1 MDDDLFQL
9 RQLPVVRFRRTGES
23 ARSEDDCENRE
34 QVVKIAEQTDLESV
48 ALADGAPVPR
58 EFANPTDDTFMVED
72 AVEAIG
78 FGTFQWKL
86 SILTG
91 LSWMADA
98 MEMMILSILAPQ
110 LHCEWRLPSLE
121 VALLTSAVFI
131 GMMISSSLWGNI
143 SDKYGRKTG
152 LKMSVL
158 WTMFYGLMSA
168 FAPVYGWILV
178 LRALVG
184 FGIGGAPQSVTLYAE
199 FLPMKS
205 RATCILLIEIFW
217 ALGTVFEVLLAILVM
232 PTLGWRWLLG
242 LSTIPLFIFA
252 FLCFWL
258 PESAR
263 YDVLTGNQEKALA
276 TLKRIAT
283 ENGAPMPLG
292 KLIAARQ
299 EDRGKIR
306 DLFSS
311 HFRWTTVL
319 LWFIWF
325 ANAFSYYGLVLL
337 TTELFQEGGACGM
350 SKGNKRELRC
360 SLECKYLNSDD
371 YKDLLWTTLSEFPG
385 LLVTLWAIDRL
396 GRRKT
401 MALCFFIFSM
411 CIIPLYGCVGRTSMT
426 VLIFIARAFIAGG
439 FQAAY
444 VYTPEV
450 YPTATRA
457 LGSGNKQWN
466 GQSRCPHY
474 TFCCT
479 GDVGVICVPRSLRV
493 LLLLPPSCRRLL
505 CTANRDNRPGPAG
518 VQPPRV
524 GTGDGG
530 PGLFSWLRE
539 NPSVQLRL
547 AGLRTH
553 PLEYNRER
561 RQTTERKRGKERQ
574 RKLDQLSVSI
584 FGPNL

>member
-23 ARSEDDCENRE
+23 TRSEDDGENRDQVIKVPE
-34 QVVKIAEQTDLESV
+34 QNDLESV
-48 ALADGAPVPR
+48 ALTDGAPVPR

-110 LHCEWRLPSLE
+110 LHCEWRLLSLE

-143 SDKYGRKTG
+143 SDRYGRKTG

-168 FAPVYGWILV
+168 FAPIYGWILV

-205 RATCILLIEIFW
+205 RATCILLMEIFW

-252 FLCFWL
+252 FFSFWL

-276 TLKRIAT
+276 TLKRIAS

-292 KLIAARQ
+292 KLIAAKQ
-299 EDRGKIR
+299 EERGKIK

-311 HFRWTTVL
+311 HLCMTTVL

-337 TTELFQEGGACGM
+337 TTELFQEGGTCGV
-350 SKGNKRELRC
+350 SKSSKEELPC

-411 CIIPLYGCVGRTSMT
+411 CIIPLYGCVGRVSMT

-457 LGSGNKQWN
+457 LGLGTSSGM
-466 GQSRCPHY
+466 
-474 TFCCT
+474 
-479 GDVGVICVPRSLRV
+479 
-493 LLLLPPSCRRLL
+493 
-505 CTANRDNRPGPAG
+505 A
-518 VQPPRV
+518 RV
-524 GTGDGG
+524 GALIT
-530 PGLFSWLRE
+530 PFVAQVMLES
-539 NPSVQLRL
+539 SVYL
-547 AGLRTH
+547 A
-553 PLEYNRER
+553 
-561 RQTTERKRGKERQ
+561 
-574 RKLDQLSVSI
+574 LSVYCCCCLLAAFASCALPI
-584 FGPNL
+584 ETTGRGLQESNQREWGQEMVGRAPSRGSAGNSQSSPGSQG

>member
-1 MDDDLFQL
+1 IIFPNRIHRSYAIMM
-9 RQLPVVRFRRTGES
+9 VEFRRTGES
-23 ARSEDDCENRE
+23 TRSEDDCLGRDQEVQIDGR
-34 QVVKIAEQTDLESV
+34 QAYMESV
-48 ALADGAPVPR
+48 ALHDGALVPR
-58 EFANPTDDTFMVED
+58 EF
-72 AVEAIG
+72 
-78 FGTFQWKL
+78 
-86 SILTG
+86 
-91 LSWMADA
+91 MADA

-110 LHCEWRLPSLE
+110 LHCEWRLPSLW

-131 GMMISSSLWGNI
+131 GMMISSSIWGNI

-152 LKMSVL
+152 LKMSVA
-158 WTMFYGLMSA
+158 WTMFYGVLSA
-168 FAPVYGWILV
+168 FAPVYGWILF

-199 FLPMKS
+199 FLPMRS

-252 FLCFWL
+252 ILSFWL

-263 YDVLTGNQEKALA
+263 YDVLTGNQEKALT
-276 TLKRIAT
+276 TLKRIAK
-283 ENGAPMPLG
+283 ENGVPMPLG

-299 EDRGKIR
+299 EDRGKFQ
-306 DLFSS
+306 DLFSP
-311 HFRWTTVL
+311 HFRWTTIL

-325 ANAFSYYGLVLL
+325 SNAFAYYGLVLL
-337 TTELFQEGGACGM
+337 TTELFQEGGACGG
-350 SKGNKRELRC
+350 SKREPRC
-360 SLECKYLNSDD
+360 SLECKYLTSDD

-401 MALCFFIFSM
+401 MALCFFVFSL
-411 CIIPLYGCVGRTSMT
+411 CLVPLYACVGRTWLT

-457 LGSGNKQWN
+457 LGLGTSSGM
-466 GQSRCPHY
+466 
-474 TFCCT
+474 
-479 GDVGVICVPRSLRV
+479 
-493 LLLLPPSCRRLL
+493 
-505 CTANRDNRPGPAG
+505 A
-518 VQPPRV
+518 RV
-524 GTGDGG
+524 GALIT
-530 PGLFSWLRE
+530 PFVAQVMLES
-539 NPSVQLRL
+539 SVYL
-547 AGLRTH
+547 T
-553 PLEYNRER
+553 
-561 RQTTERKRGKERQ
+561 
-574 RKLDQLSVSI
+574 LSVYSI
-584 FGPNL
+584 CCLLAAIASCALPIETTGRGLQESSHREWGQEMMGRAPANSSGGIPHSDSGSQEDGAHARGW

>member
-9 RQLPVVRFRRTGES
+9 RQLPRTGES
-23 ARSEDDCENRE
+23 TRSQEDGDSRQQDFTDMEPDDQE
-34 QVVKIAEQTDLESV
+34 SGALTDAAE
-48 ALADGAPVPR
+48 VPR
-58 EFANPTDDTFMVED
+58 EFANPTDGTECLTVLHTYTILAHDYPLSCTLVDTFMVED

-121 VALLTSAVFI
+121 VALLTS
-131 GMMISSSLWGNI
+131 
-143 SDKYGRKTG
+143 G

-158 WTMFYGLMSA
+158 WTMFYGILSA
-168 FAPVYGWILV
+168 FAPIYGWILV

-199 FLPMKS
+199 FLPMRS

-252 FLCFWL
+252 ILCFWL

-263 YDVLTGNQEKALA
+263 YDVLTGNQDKALA

-283 ENGAPMPLG
+283 ENGVPMPLG

-299 EDRGKIR
+299 EDRGKIK

-311 HFRWTTVL
+311 HFRCTTVL

-350 SKGNKRELRC
+350 SKGNKQELRC
-360 SLECKYLNSDD
+360 NLECKYLTSDD

-396 GRRKT
+396 GRRRT
-401 MALCFFIFSM
+401 MALCFLIFSLAL
-411 CIIPLYGCVGRTSMT
+411 IPLYGCVGRVSMM

-457 LGSGNKQWN
+457 LGLGTSSGM
-466 GQSRCPHY
+466 
-474 TFCCT
+474 
-479 GDVGVICVPRSLRV
+479 
-493 LLLLPPSCRRLL
+493 
-505 CTANRDNRPGPAG
+505 A
-518 VQPPRV
+518 RV
-524 GTGDGG
+524 GALIT
-530 PGLFSWLRE
+530 PF
-539 NPSVQLRL
+539 VAQVM
-547 AGLRTH
+547 
-553 PLEYNRER
+553 LEYSVY
-561 RQTTERKRGKERQ
+561 
-574 RKLDQLSVSI
+574 LALSVYCCCCLLAAVASCALPI
-584 FGPNL
+584 ETTGRGLQEASHREWGQEMTGHNSEGIPHSSSGSQG

>member
-9 RQLPVVRFRRTGES
+9 RQLPSVVKFRRTGES
-23 ARSEDDCENRE
+23 ARSDDECGTRDQMM
-34 QVVKIAEQTDLESV
+34 QVEGGQMDMGSV

-78 FGTFQWKL
+78 FGMFQWKL

-110 LHCEWRLPSLE
+110 LHCEWRLPSWE
-121 VALLTSAVFI
+121 VALLTSVVFI

-158 WTMFYGLMSA
+158 WTLFYGILSA
-168 FAPVYGWILV
+168 FAPIYGWILF

-199 FLPMKS
+199 FLPMQS
-205 RATCILLIEIFW
+205 RATCILLIEVFW

-232 PTLGWRWLLG
+232 PTLGWRWLLA
-242 LSTIPLFIFA
+242 LSTIPLFIFTI
-252 FLCFWL
+252 LCYWL

-263 YDVLTGNQEKALA
+263 YDVLSGNQEKALN

-283 ENGAPMPLG
+283 ENRVPMPLG
-292 KLIAARQ
+292 KLIVARQ
-299 EDRGKIR
+299 EDRGKIK
-306 DLFSS
+306 DLFLP

-325 ANAFSYYGLVLL
+325 SNAFSYYGLVLL
-337 TTELFQEGGACGM
+337 TTELFQEGRACGEASD
-350 SKGNKRELRC
+350 SKTEPRC
-360 SLECKYLNSDD
+360 NLECKYLNSDD

-385 LLVTLWAIDRL
+385 LLVTLWAIDKL

-401 MALCFFIFSM
+401 MALCFLVFSL
-411 CIIPLYGCVGRTSMT
+411 CIVPLYACVGRTSLT

-457 LGSGNKQWN
+457 LGLGTSSGMARVGALITPFVAQVMLESSVYLTLSVYCCCCLLAAVASCALPIETTGRGLQESSHREW
-466 GQSRCPHY
+466 GQEMMGRASNHSP
-474 TFCCT
+474 
-479 GDVGVICVPRSLRV
+479 DAIPRS
-493 LLLLPPSCRRLL
+493 SSGSQ
-505 CTANRDNRPGPAG
+505 N
-518 VQPPRV
+518 
-524 GTGDGG
+524 
-530 PGLFSWLRE
+530 
-539 NPSVQLRL
+539 
-547 AGLRTH
+547 
-553 PLEYNRER
+553 
-561 RQTTERKRGKERQ
+561 
-574 RKLDQLSVSI
+574 
-584 FGPNL
+584 

>member
-23 ARSEDDCENRE
+23 TRSEDDGENRDQVIKVPE
-34 QVVKIAEQTDLESV
+34 QNDLESV
-48 ALADGAPVPR
+48 ALTDGAPVPR

-110 LHCEWRLPSLE
+110 LHCEWRLLSLE
-121 VALLTSAVFI
+121 VALLTSVNPI
-131 GMMISSSLWGNI
+131 
-143 SDKYGRKTG
+143 KTLG

-168 FAPVYGWILV
+168 FAPIYGWILV

-205 RATCILLIEIFW
+205 RATCILLMEIFW

-252 FLCFWL
+252 FFSFWL

-276 TLKRIAT
+276 TLKRIAS

-292 KLIAARQ
+292 KLIAAKQ
-299 EDRGKIR
+299 EERGKIK

-311 HFRWTTVL
+311 HLCMTTVL

-337 TTELFQEGGACGM
+337 TTELFQEGGTCGGESL
-350 SKGNKRELRC
+350 SKEELPC

-411 CIIPLYGCVGRTSMT
+411 CIIPLYGCVGRVSMT

-457 LGSGNKQWN
+457 LGLGTSSGM
-466 GQSRCPHY
+466 
-474 TFCCT
+474 
-479 GDVGVICVPRSLRV
+479 
-493 LLLLPPSCRRLL
+493 
-505 CTANRDNRPGPAG
+505 A
-518 VQPPRV
+518 RV
-524 GTGDGG
+524 GALIT
-530 PGLFSWLRE
+530 PFVAQVMLES
-539 NPSVQLRL
+539 SVYL
-547 AGLRTH
+547 A
-553 PLEYNRER
+553 
-561 RQTTERKRGKERQ
+561 
-574 RKLDQLSVSI
+574 LSVYCCCCLLAAFASCALPI
-584 FGPNL
+584 ETTGRGLQESNQREWGQEMVGRAPSRGSAGNSQSSPGSQG

>member
-9 RQLPVVRFRRTGES
+9 RQLPVVKFRHTGDHPCSGGEGES
-23 ARSEDDCENRE
+23 PPGQPYGLA
-34 QVVKIAEQTDLESV
+34 AELRGLESL
-48 ALADGAPVPR
+48 ALGDGAPVPR

-91 LSWMADA
+91 LAWMADA
-98 MEMMILSILAPQ
+98 MEMMILSILGPQ
-110 LHCEWRLPSLE
+110 LHCEWKLPGLQ

-152 LKMSVL
+152 LKLSVL
-158 WTMFYGLMSA
+158 WTMFYGVMSA
-168 FAPVYGWILV
+168 FAPVYGWMLV

-199 FLPMKS
+199 FLPMRS

-232 PTLGWRWLLG
+232 PTLGWRWLLA
-242 LSTIPLFIFA
+242 LSTVPLLIFA
-252 FLCFWL
+252 CLCFWL

-263 YDVLTGNQEKALA
+263 YDVLTGNQEMALA
-276 TLKRIAT
+276 TLKRIAA
-283 ENGAPMPLG
+283 ENGVPMPLG
-292 KLIAARQ
+292 KLVAARQ
-299 EDRGKIR
+299 ESRGKFQ
-306 DLFSS
+306 DLFSPR
-311 HFRWTTVL
+311 FRCTTVL

-325 ANAFSYYGLVLL
+325 SNAFSYYGLVLL
-337 TTELFQEGGACGM
+337 TPELFQESVSCGV
-350 SKGNKRELRC
+350 SQDRRAEPRC
-360 SLECKYLNSDD
+360 SLECKALNSDD

-401 MALCFFIFSM
+401 MALCFFIYSL
-411 CIIPLYGCVGRTSMT
+411 CLIPLYACVGRTSMT

-457 LGSGNKQWN
+457 LGLGTSSGMARVGALITPFVAQVMMESSVHLTLSVYCCCCLLAAVASCALPIETTGRGLQESSQREW
-466 GQSRCPHY
+466 GQEMMGRPQSPAE
-474 TFCCT
+474 
-479 GDVGVICVPRSLRV
+479 VPRS
-493 LLLLPPSCRRLL
+493 SSGSQ
-505 CTANRDNRPGPAG
+505 N
-518 VQPPRV
+518 
-524 GTGDGG
+524 
-530 PGLFSWLRE
+530 
-539 NPSVQLRL
+539 
-547 AGLRTH
+547 
-553 PLEYNRER
+553 
-561 RQTTERKRGKERQ
+561 
-574 RKLDQLSVSI
+574 
-584 FGPNL
+584 

>member
-1 MDDDLFQL
+1 MVSPLENNTTHTQNQSQEKL
-9 RQLPVVRFRRTGES
+9 ISPRQHVVRFRRTGES
-23 ARSEDDCENRE
+23 TRSEEDVESRE
-34 QVVKIAEQTDLESV
+34 QDARIAEQTDLEAV
-48 ALADGAPVPR
+48 ALTEGAPVPR
-58 EFANPTDDTFMVED
+58 EFANPTDGTVCLTF
-72 AVEAIG
+72 
-78 FGTFQWKL
+78 
-86 SILTG
+86 S
-91 LSWMADA
+91 SWMADA

-152 LKMSVL
+152 LKLSVL

-168 FAPVYGWILV
+168 FAPIYGWILV

-252 FLCFWL
+252 ILCFWL

-263 YDVLTGNQEKALA
+263 YDVLTGNQEKALN

-350 SKGNKRELRC
+350 SKGNKEELRC

-401 MALCFFIFSM
+401 MALCFFVFSM
-411 CIIPLYGCVGRTSMT
+411 CIIPLYGCVGRASMT

-457 LGSGNKQWN
+457 LGLGTSSGM
-466 GQSRCPHY
+466 
-474 TFCCT
+474 
-479 GDVGVICVPRSLRV
+479 
-493 LLLLPPSCRRLL
+493 
-505 CTANRDNRPGPAG
+505 A
-518 VQPPRV
+518 RV
-524 GTGDGG
+524 GALIT
-530 PGLFSWLRE
+530 PFVAQVMLES
-539 NPSVQLRL
+539 SVYL
-547 AGLRTH
+547 A
-553 PLEYNRER
+553 
-561 RQTTERKRGKERQ
+561 
-574 RKLDQLSVSI
+574 LSVYCCCCLFAAIASCALPI
-584 FGPNL
+584 ETTGRGLQESSHREWGQEMMGRAPSHSAGGVPDSSSGSQG

>member
-9 RQLPVVRFRRTGES
+9 RQLPVVKFRRTGDSTYSEYECGTRDQMVQVES
-23 ARSEDDCENRE
+23 GN
-34 QVVKIAEQTDLESV
+34 TDTGSV
-48 ALADGAPVPR
+48 AMSDGAPVPQ

-78 FGTFQWKL
+78 FGPFQWKL

-110 LHCEWRLPSLE
+110 LHCEWRLPNWE
-121 VALLTSAVFI
+121 VALLTSVVFI

-158 WTMFYGLMSA
+158 WTLFYGILSA
-168 FAPVYGWILV
+168 FAPIYGWILF

-199 FLPMKS
+199 FLPMRS
-205 RATCILLIEIFW
+205 RATCILLIEVFW

-232 PTLGWRWLLG
+232 PTLGWRWLLA

-252 FLCFWL
+252 ILCFWL

-263 YDVLTGNQEKALA
+263 YDVLSGNQEKALN

-283 ENGAPMPLG
+283 ENNVPMPLG
-292 KLIAARQ
+292 KLIVARQ
-299 EDRGKIR
+299 EDRGKIK
-306 DLFSS
+306 DLFLP

-325 ANAFSYYGLVLL
+325 SNAFSYYGLVLL
-337 TTELFQEGGACGM
+337 TTELFQEGGACGQTNG
-350 SKGNKRELRC
+350 SKTEPRC

-401 MALCFFIFSM
+401 MALCFLVFSL
-411 CIIPLYGCVGRTSMT
+411 CIVPLYACVGRTSLT

-457 LGSGNKQWN
+457 LGLGTSSGMARVGALITPFVAQVMLEWSVYLTLSVYCCCCLLAAVASCALPIETTGRGLQESSHREW
-466 GQSRCPHY
+466 GQEMKGRDS
-474 TFCCT
+474 
-479 GDVGVICVPRSLRV
+479 IPRSN
-493 LLLLPPSCRRLL
+493 SSS
-505 CTANRDNRPGPAG
+505 TS
-518 VQPPRV
+518 Q
-524 GTGDGG
+524 
-530 PGLFSWLRE
+530 
-539 NPSVQLRL
+539 Q
-547 AGLRTH
+547 
-553 PLEYNRER
+553 
-561 RQTTERKRGKERQ
+561 
-574 RKLDQLSVSI
+574 
-584 FGPNL
+584 

>member
-9 RQLPVVRFRRTGES
+9 RQLPVIRFRRTGES
-23 ARSEDDCENRE
+23 TRSEDDGENRE
-34 QVVKIAEQTDLESV
+34 QVIKIAEQTDSESV
-48 ALADGAPVPR
+48 ALADGPPVPR

-143 SDKYGRKTG
+143 ADRYGRKTG

-199 FLPMKS
+199 FLPMRA

-252 FLCFWL
+252 ILCFWL

-299 EDRGKIR
+299 EDRGKFQ

-360 SLECKYLNSDD
+360 NLECKYLNSDD

-457 LGSGNKQWN
+457 LGLGTSSGM
-466 GQSRCPHY
+466 
-474 TFCCT
+474 
-479 GDVGVICVPRSLRV
+479 
-493 LLLLPPSCRRLL
+493 
-505 CTANRDNRPGPAG
+505 A
-518 VQPPRV
+518 RV
-524 GTGDGG
+524 GALIT
-530 PGLFSWLRE
+530 PFVAQVMLES
-539 NPSVQLRL
+539 SVYL
-547 AGLRTH
+547 A
-553 PLEYNRER
+553 
-561 RQTTERKRGKERQ
+561 
-574 RKLDQLSVSI
+574 LSVYCCCCLLAAVASCALPI
-584 FGPNL
+584 ETTGRGLQEASHREWGQEMVGRASSQSSERIPQSSSSSQG

>member
-1 MDDDLFQL
+1 MDEDLFQL

-23 ARSEDDCENRE
+23 TRSEEDVESQE
-34 QVVKIAEQTDLESV
+34 QVGRIAEPAELENV

-110 LHCEWRLPSLE
+110 LHCEWRLPSIQ

-131 GMMISSSLWGNI
+131 GMMLSSSLWGNI

-158 WTMFYGLMSA
+158 WTMFYGLLSA
-168 FAPVYGWILV
+168 FAPIYGWILV

-205 RATCILLIEIFW
+205 RATCILLIEVFW

-232 PTLGWRWLLG
+232 PSLGWRWLLG

-252 FLCFWL
+252 ILSFWL

-263 YDVLTGNQEKALA
+263 YDVLTGNQEKALC

-299 EDRGKIR
+299 EHRGKFQ

-337 TTELFQEGGACGM
+337 TTELFQEGGVCGM
-350 SKGNKRELRC
+350 SKTNKMDAPC

-401 MALCFFIFSM
+401 MALCFFVFSM

-426 VLIFIARAFIAGG
+426 VLIFVARAFIAGG

-457 LGSGNKQWN
+457 LGLGTSSGM
-466 GQSRCPHY
+466 
-474 TFCCT
+474 
-479 GDVGVICVPRSLRV
+479 
-493 LLLLPPSCRRLL
+493 
-505 CTANRDNRPGPAG
+505 A
-518 VQPPRV
+518 RV
-524 GTGDGG
+524 GALIT
-530 PGLFSWLRE
+530 PFVAQVMLES
-539 NPSVQLRL
+539 SVYL
-547 AGLRTH
+547 A
-553 PLEYNRER
+553 
-561 RQTTERKRGKERQ
+561 
-574 RKLDQLSVSI
+574 LSVYCCCCLLAAFASCALPI
-584 FGPNL
+584 ETTGRGLQESSSREWGQEMKASSNSMGENLHSDCGSQG

>member
-23 ARSEDDCENRE
+23 TQSNDDGENRE

-48 ALADGAPVPR
+48 ALADGPPVPR

-131 GMMISSSLWGNI
+131 GMMISSSLWGNM

-168 FAPVYGWILV
+168 FAPIYAWILV

-232 PTLGWRWLLG
+232 PTLGWRWLLS

-252 FLCFWL
+252 ILSFWL

-299 EDRGKIR
+299 EDRGKIQ

-337 TTELFQEGGACGM
+337 TTELFQEGGACGE
-350 SKGNKRELRC
+350 SKRDKKELRC

-411 CIIPLYGCVGRTSMT
+411 CMIPLYGCVGRASMT

-457 LGSGNKQWN
+457 LGLGTSSGM
-466 GQSRCPHY
+466 
-474 TFCCT
+474 
-479 GDVGVICVPRSLRV
+479 
-493 LLLLPPSCRRLL
+493 
-505 CTANRDNRPGPAG
+505 A
-518 VQPPRV
+518 RV
-524 GTGDGG
+524 GALIT
-530 PGLFSWLRE
+530 PFVAQVMLES
-539 NPSVQLRL
+539 SMYL
-547 AGLRTH
+547 A
-553 PLEYNRER
+553 
-561 RQTTERKRGKERQ
+561 
-574 RKLDQLSVSI
+574 LSVYCCCCLFAAIASCALPI
-584 FGPNL
+584 ETTGRGLQESSHREWGQEMVGRDPSHNSGRIPQSSSRPQS

>member
-1 MDDDLFQL
+1 MNTGQKVPSENCTDSGIS
-9 RQLPVVRFRRTGES
+9 VVKFRRTGES
-23 ARSEDDCENRE
+23 ARSEDDIMCGEHEVQIEGVRAPLDPVE
-34 QVVKIAEQTDLESV
+34 LG
-48 ALADGAPVPR
+48 DGAAVPR

-78 FGTFQWKL
+78 FGKFQWKL

-110 LHCEWRLPSLE
+110 LHCEWRLPSWQ
-121 VALLTSAVFI
+121 VAFLTSVVFI

-158 WTMFYGLMSA
+158 WTMYYGILSA
-168 FAPVYGWILV
+168 FAPVYGWILF

-184 FGIGGAPQSVTLYAE
+184 FGIGGTPQSVTLYAE

-205 RATCILLIEIFW
+205 RAACILLIEMFW
-217 ALGTVFEVLLAILVM
+217 ALGTVFEVLLAIMVM

-242 LSTIPLFIFA
+242 FSTVPLILFA

-263 YDVLTGNQEKALA
+263 YDVLTGNQEKALH

-299 EDRGKIR
+299 ESRGKIQ
-306 DLFSS
+306 DLFSPQ
-311 HFRWTTVL
+311 FRWTTVL

-325 ANAFSYYGLVLL
+325 SNAFSYYGLVLL
-337 TTELFQEGGACGM
+337 TTELFQAGDVCGV
-350 SKGNKRELRC
+350 SKGRRMEPRC
-360 SLECKYLNSDD
+360 SLECKYLSTDD

-385 LLVTLWAIDRL
+385 LIVTLWVIDRI
-396 GRRKT
+396 GRKKT
-401 MALCFFIFSM
+401 MALCFFIFSI
-411 CIIPLYGCVGRTSMT
+411 CILPMFACVGRTALT
-426 VLIFIARAFIAGG
+426 VFIFIARAFIAGG

-457 LGSGNKQWN
+457 LGLGTSSGMARVGALITPFISQVMLE
-466 GQSRCPHY
+466 SSVYLTLSVYCS
-474 TFCCT
+474 CC
-479 GDVGVICVPRSLRV
+479 ILAAIASC
-493 LLLLPPSCRRLL
+493 LLPIE
-505 CTANRDNRPGPAG
+505 T
-518 VQPPRV
+518 
-524 GTGDGG
+524 TGRGLQESSHREWGQEMMGRASHRSGG
-530 PGLFSWLRE
+530 IPQSSSGS
-539 NPSVQLRL
+539 Q
-547 AGLRTH
+547 
-553 PLEYNRER
+553 
-561 RQTTERKRGKERQ
+561 
-574 RKLDQLSVSI
+574 D
-584 FGPNL
+584 

>member
-1 MDDDLFQL
+1 MLVL
-9 RQLPVVRFRRTGES
+9 VVKFRRTGES
-23 ARSEDDCENRE
+23 TRSEDECGGRE
-34 QVVKIAEQTDLESV
+34 EALQVEGGRTDMESV
-48 ALADGAPVPR
+48 SLADGAPVPR

-110 LHCEWRLPSLE
+110 LHCEW
-121 VALLTSAVFI
+121 ALFASSVVFI

-152 LKMSVL
+152 LKMSAL
-158 WTMFYGLMSA
+158 WTLFYGLLSA
-168 FAPVYGWILV
+168 FAPVYGWILF

-184 FGIGGAPQSVTLYAE
+184 FGIGGAPQS
-199 FLPMKS
+199 
-205 RATCILLIEIFW
+205 
-217 ALGTVFEVLLAILVM
+217 
-232 PTLGWRWLLG
+232 
-242 LSTIPLFIFA
+242 LSIMSNA
-252 FLCFWL
+252 HQQWL

-263 YDVLTGNQEKALA
+263 YDVLTGNQEKALN

-283 ENGAPMPLG
+283 ENNVPMPLG

-299 EDRGKIR
+299 EDRGKIQ
-306 DLFSS
+306 DLFSP
-311 HFRWTTVL
+311 HFRLTTIL

-325 ANAFSYYGLVLL
+325 SNAFSYYGVVLL
-337 TTELFQEGGACGM
+337 TTALFQEGGACGQAKG
-350 SKGNKRELRC
+350 SKMEPGC

-401 MALCFFIFSM
+401 MALCFFVFSL
-411 CIIPLYGCVGRTSMT
+411 CIVPLYACVGRTSLT
-426 VLIFIARAFIAGG
+426 VFIFIARAFIAGG

-457 LGSGNKQWN
+457 LGLGTSSGM
-466 GQSRCPHY
+466 
-474 TFCCT
+474 
-479 GDVGVICVPRSLRV
+479 
-493 LLLLPPSCRRLL
+493 
-505 CTANRDNRPGPAG
+505 A
-518 VQPPRV
+518 RV
-524 GTGDGG
+524 GALIT
-530 PGLFSWLRE
+530 PFVAQVMLES
-539 NPSVQLRL
+539 SVYL
-547 AGLRTH
+547 T
-553 PLEYNRER
+553 
-561 RQTTERKRGKERQ
+561 
-574 RKLDQLSVSI
+574 LSVYCCCCLLAAIASCALPI
-584 FGPNL
+584 ETTGRGLQESSHREWGQEMMRRASDHSPGGIPHSSSGSQD

>member
-9 RQLPVVRFRRTGES
+9 RQLPVVRFRHTGES
-23 ARSEDDCENRE
+23 THSEDDAEGRE
-34 QVVKIAEQTDLESV
+34 PYAAVRVAEEKEMESV
-48 ALADGAPVPR
+48 ALADGPPVPR

-121 VALLTSAVFI
+121 VALLTSVVFI

-152 LKMSVL
+152 LTLSVL

-168 FAPVYGWILV
+168 FAPIYGWILF

-205 RATCILLIEIFW
+205 RATCILLIE
-217 ALGTVFEVLLAILVM
+217 
-232 PTLGWRWLLG
+232 
-242 LSTIPLFIFA
+242 
-252 FLCFWL
+252 WL

-276 TLKRIAT
+276 TLKRIAI
-283 ENGAPMPLG
+283 ENGVPMPLG
-292 KLIAARQ
+292 KLIAAKQ

-337 TTELFQEGGACGM
+337 TTELFQEGGVCGM
-350 SKGNKRELRC
+350 SKGNKMELRC

-401 MALCFFIFSM
+401 MALCFLVFSL
-411 CIIPLYGCVGRTSMT
+411 CIIPLYGCVGRASMT

-450 YPTATRA
+450 YPTANRA
-457 LGSGNKQWN
+457 LGLGTSSGMA
-466 GQSRCPHY
+466 R
-474 TFCCT
+474 
-479 GDVGVICVPRSLRV
+479 VGALITPFVAQV
-493 LLLLPPSCRRLL
+493 LLESSVYLALSVYCCCCLLAAVASCALPIETTGRGLQDSHQRQWGQEM
-505 CTANRDNRPGPAG
+505 TGRASSSSQTPGPIPHSSSG
-518 VQPPRV
+518 SQ
-524 GTGDGG
+524 G
-530 PGLFSWLRE
+530 
-539 NPSVQLRL
+539 
-547 AGLRTH
+547 
-553 PLEYNRER
+553 
-561 RQTTERKRGKERQ
+561 
-574 RKLDQLSVSI
+574 
-584 FGPNL
+584 